1 MAAAEPSAVGEAAD
15 KGSGGSDTPALRQY
29 QLAKREHPDCL
40 VLFRLGDF
48 FEIFGQ
54 DAVEAAP
61 ILGVTL
67 TSRAFGRRGR
77 LPMCGVPHH
86 SLAGYARR
94 LLDAGLRV
102 AVCDQTEAARPGV
115 KLVARRVVRIL
126 SAGTLVEES
135 LLDPGR
141 SQRCA
146 GLYRVPEGLGVAVL
160 DFSTGECWLSSMATD
175 RGLAG
180 LADELAALDVAE
192 VVLPEADEADSL
204 GLGGLAMVVKPSAL
218 FDATRG
224 AELLEPSGLRLVGP
238 PHDPLAD
245 AVVRALAG
253 VVGYGAEAQ
262 LKVTSDLL
270 RPRWRGMDEVMELD
284 PATRR
289 NLELVEPL
297 APGGR
302 SLLSLIDRSR
312 TASGGRRLR
321 SWLQAPITHIGAL
334 AERQGAVLELAGSD
348 SMRLDVR
355 LGLGDCRD
363 LDRLLARCVHGI
375 AGPRDLTRLAATLDQ
390 VPRLRGPLSGASSG
404 LLQKLE
410 RQLSEAPPNLAARLN
425 SALVDEPPVLARDG
439 GYIRA
444 GYDPNLD
451 QILEAS
457 SAARRY
463 ISELEASERSRTGMK
478 GLKVGYNRVFG
489 YYIELRSAGL
499 ESVPPEYIR
508 RQTLVG
514 CERYVTAEL
523 KEQES
528 VVLAG
533 RDRAL
538 VREHELLADLVTE
551 VAGMAA
557 ELGQVAG
564 ALSEL
569 DAIQSLAEAGAEN
582 GWVAPTIDGSRS
594 LHLESSRHLLVEDA
608 IGPGRFVPNDIHMDG
623 ESERIWLITGP
634 NMAGKSTFLRQV
646 ALICL
651 LGQVGSLVP
660 CRTAQ
665 WGIVDRIFTRVGAQD
680 DLAGGRSTF
689 MVEMSEMAQIMARA
703 TPRSL
708 LLLDEVGRGTST
720 YDGMSLAQAI
730 LEYLHDTPA
739 VAARVLFSTHYHELT
754 ALDRLPGLRNYR
766 AEVVEEGLGATAQIT
781 FLHTI
786 VPGGADRSYGLNVA
800 HLAGLPP
807 AVLTRA
813 AAILADLEAAR
824 PVAAEAWAGEQLAL
838 PLPAA
843 EPMVEELRQLSLDS
857 MTPMEALQKLADWQR
872 SARRG
877 DG

>member
-1 MAAAEPSAVGEAAD
+1 MAAAEPAAVGGPAD
-15 KGSGGSDTPALRQY
+15 KGSGGTDTPALRQY

-48 FEIFGQ
+48 FEVFGQ
-54 DAVEAAP
+54 DAIQAAP

-77 LPMCGVPHH
+77 MPMCGVPQQ
-86 SLAGYARR
+86 SLAGYARK

-102 AVCDQTEAARPGV
+102 AVCDQTESARPGG

-135 LLDPGR
+135 LLEPGR

-146 GLYRVPEGLGVAVL
+146 GLYPVPEGLGMAVL
-160 DFSTGECWLSSMATD
+160 DFSTGECWLSSMASE
-175 RGLAG
+175 RGRAALVDELIALEVAEVVVPEAVQGDPLDLAG
-180 LADELAALDVAE
+180 LALVR
-192 VVLPEADEADSL
+192 
-204 GLGGLAMVVKPSAL
+204 KPTAL
-218 FDATRG
+218 FDG
-224 AELLEPSGLRLVGP
+224 ALGAHLLEPSGLRLVGSA
-238 PHDPLAD
+238 DGALAE
-245 AVVRALAG
+245 AVLRALAG

-270 RPRWRGMDEVMELD
+270 RPRWRGMGEVMELD

-302 SLLSLIDRSR
+302 SLLSLIDRTR
-312 TASGGRRLR
+312 TAPGSRRLR
-321 SWLQAPITHIGAL
+321 SWLQAPVTHLGAL
-334 AERQGAVLELAGSD
+334 AERQGAVLEVVGSE
-348 SMRLDVR
+348 SMRGGVR
-355 LGLGDCRD
+355 LALGDCRD
-363 LDRLLARCVHGI
+363 LERLVARCVHGI
-375 AGPRDLTRLAATLDQ
+375 AGPRDLSRLAGTLAQ
-390 VPRLRGPLSGASSG
+390 VPQLRQLLNGASSG
-404 LLQKLE
+404 LLQKIE
-410 RQLSEAPPNLAARLN
+410 RQLSEAPPDLAARLT

-439 GYIRA
+439 GYIRP
-444 GYDPNLD
+444 GYDQTLD

-457 SAARRY
+457 SAARLY
-463 ISELEASERSRTGMK
+463 ISELEASERSRTGVR

-528 VVLAG
+528 IVLSG

-538 VREHELLADLVTE
+538 VREHELLAGLVAE
-551 VAGMAA
+551 VAVLAS
-557 ELGQVAG
+557 ELGQVSS
-564 ALSEL
+564 ALSDL
-569 DAIQSLAEAGAEN
+569 DAIQSLAEAGAEQ
-582 GWVAPTIDGSRS
+582 GWVAPTVDGSRS
-594 LHLESSRHLLVEDA
+594 LRLELSRHPLVEDA
-608 IGPGRFVPNDIHMDG
+608 LGPGRFVPNDIHMDG

-660 CRTAQ
+660 CRLAQ
-665 WGIVDRIFTRVGAQD
+665 WGMVDRIFTRVGAQD

-689 MVEMSEMAQIMARA
+689 MVEMSEMAQILARA

-766 AEVVEEGLGATAQIT
+766 AEVVEEGVGATAQVT

-800 HLAGLPP
+800 QLAGLPP

-813 AAILADLEAAR
+813 AAILADLESAR
-824 PVAAEAWAGEQLAL
+824 PVAAEAWGGEQLAL
-838 PLPAA
+838 PLASA

-857 MTPMEALQKLADWQR
+857 MTPLEALQKLAEWQR
-872 SARRG
+872 SALSR